1 MRVGEPSPQRGF
13 SLIEALIALVILS
26 VGLIGV
32 AAMQLKALHGATTGY
47 QHSIA
52 NLAAVDAQER
62 LWAQL
67 ASDDVDSCASIDV
80 EAAWKAHWFGGNGF
94 GEKGVGNTELSSL
107 RGADASASGIRR
119 SGCEFTIVITLASR
133 EDDAA
138 SNALNDTMS
147 YALNLPDLAGGGR

>member
-1 MRVGEPSPQRGF
+1 MRVGEPSQQRGF

-32 AAMQLKALHGATTGY
+32 AAMQLKALHSATTGY

-67 ASDDVDSCASIDV
+67 ASDDVDGCASIDV
-80 EAAWKAHWFGGNGF
+80 ETDWKAHWFGGNGL
-94 GEKGVGNTELSSL
+94 NPL
-107 RGADASASGIRR
+107 RVADESATGIRR
-119 SGCEFTIVITLASR
+119 SGCEFTIVIALASR
-133 EDDAA
+133 EGGAE
-138 SNALNDTMS
+138 SNALNHTLT
-147 YALNLPDLAGGGR
+147 YTLGLPDLAGGGR

>member
-32 AAMQLKALHGATTGY
+32 AAMQLKALHGATNGY

-67 ASDDVDSCASIDV
+67 ASTDVDSCASIDV
-80 EAAWKAHWFGGNGF
+80 EADWKAHWFGDNGF
-94 GEKGVGNTELSSL
+94 DYTELNPL
-107 RGADASASGIRR
+107 RGADEAASGIRR
-119 SGCEFTIVITLASR
+119 SGCEFTIVIALASR
-133 EDDAA
+133 EGDVAN
-138 SNALNDTMS
+138 SLNYMTS
-147 YALNLPDLAGGGR
+147 FTLILPDLAGGGR

>member
-26 VGLIGV
+26 VGLLGV
-32 AAMQLKALHGATTGY
+32 AAMQLKALHSATNGY

-62 LWAQL
+62 LWAEL
-67 ASDDVDSCASIDV
+67 ASTDVDSCTSIDV
-80 EAAWKAHWFGGNGF
+80 EADWKAHWFGDSGF
-94 GEKGVGNTELSSL
+94 GDTASNPL
-107 RGADASASGIRR
+107 RGTDESATSIRR
-119 SGCEFTIVITLASR
+119 SGCEFTIVIALASR

-138 SNALNDTMS
+138 SNTLNDTMS
-147 YALNLPDLAGGGR
+147 YTLILPDLAGSGR